1 MIPSLATYRGS
12 KPNRSHAALTDEL
25 MGNSFSSMAMVTF
38 APSAISFSVLD
49 NPPRVGSRSIC
60 TSGTPAS
67 RLETIWVSAAVSLWI
82 EVSKPKLSRYFRGRS
97 RLRSC

>member
-49 NPPRVGSRSIC
+49 NPHVWDPVVYVHR
-60 TSGTPAS
+60 
-67 RLETIWVSAAVSLWI
+67 E
-82 EVSKPKLSRYFRGRS
+82 
-97 RLRSC
+97 LRPVD